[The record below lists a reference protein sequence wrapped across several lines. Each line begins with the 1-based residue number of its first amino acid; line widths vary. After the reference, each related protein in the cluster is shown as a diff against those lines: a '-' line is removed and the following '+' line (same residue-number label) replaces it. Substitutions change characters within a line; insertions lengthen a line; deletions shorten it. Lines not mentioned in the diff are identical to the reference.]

1 MKFIYEDIAK
11 KLLTSDRVL
20 KYKTWVEEAKKAR
33 NAGSLS
39 AKENQYDKAEE
50 LITFYTFAPLDHE
63 NVPNEVKNHVVEG
76 ILSFVGI
83 NEPVREV
90 KIHFEKDLPP
100 PDYYLKWLSGKVK
113 EHLIGYIRREAETK
127 MILEGPTQVDA
138 IVETDNLLILIE
150 VKFTSD
156 ISPYTKFGLIRN
168 QIARLIDAGIEEAV
182 AHHKR
187 LVVLLCTP
195 SNLFQRRSR
204 LYYYKIQE
212 YSTPSKIQKDIP
224 WRTTEEINATLEK
237 ATWASL
243 ETIIKAVYH
252 NVKGYLNTEEFAE
265 AERFCR
271 ERMLWFSV

>member
-1 MKFIYEDIAK
+1 MRFIYEDIAK

-20 KYKTWVEEAKKAR
+20 KYKNWVEEAEKAR

-50 LITFYTFAPLDHE
+50 LITFYTFAPLEHE

-127 MILEGPTQVDA
+127 TILEGPTQVDA

-156 ISPYTKFGLIRN
+156 ISPYTRFGLIRN
-168 QIARLIDAGIEEAV
+168 QIARLIDAGISKAL
-182 AHHKR
+182 ACHKK
-187 LVVLLCTP
+187 LVILLCTP
-195 SNLFQRRSR
+195 SELFQRRSR
-204 LYYYKIQE
+204 LYYYKMQE
-212 YSTPSKIQKDIP
+212 YSEPGNIQKDIP
-224 WRTTEEINATLEK
+224 WRKIEEINGVLEK
-237 ATWASL
+237 ATWISL
-243 ETIIKAVYH
+243 EKTIGIVYH
-252 NVKGYLNTEEFAE
+252 NVKRFLGSKEFIE
-265 AERFCR
+265 AERFFK
-271 ERMLWFSV
+271 ERMLWAPV